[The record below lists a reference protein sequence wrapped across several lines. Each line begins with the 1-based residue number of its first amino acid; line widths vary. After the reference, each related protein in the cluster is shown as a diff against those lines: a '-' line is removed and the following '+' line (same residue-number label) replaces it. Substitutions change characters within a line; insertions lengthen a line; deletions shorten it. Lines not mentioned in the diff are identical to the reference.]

1 MYLTFCSFTI
11 QEGEMYYEYFN
22 SRIRCFDYSS
32 QSGCFC
38 FEIISNNKLTLL
50 MSLVGIQFLCKQVLY
65 KQQVWELNP
74 LMQDMS
80 LPWNR
85 SIVTCDIF
93 FGCKRRCC
101 PSVCL
106 ITYLSYS
113 YPRVLYAFQIFYAEY
128 ILILTLAILIIFKH
142 PHRFEL

>member
-65 KQQVWELNP
+65 K
-74 LMQDMS
+74 
-80 LPWNR
+80 
-85 SIVTCDIF
+85 
-93 FGCKRRCC
+93 
-101 PSVCL
+101 
-106 ITYLSYS
+106 
-113 YPRVLYAFQIFYAEY
+113 
-128 ILILTLAILIIFKH
+128 
-142 PHRFEL
+142 